1 MSTEDLG
8 VRLGWSRAPF
18 SYQLFRGECW
28 PGQSA
33 GVFLGEDRAWE
44 CCKIVMDGVV
54 HEDTF
59 SGSYLLIASGK
70 RLSHQA
76 RRVSAVIG
84 LALILAAI
92 TAFLSLRL
100 AKQFGRL
107 SVPPLYDDVSYF
119 VEAAS
124 WLDPASRRLCRTICH
139 QCGHSAGVPAWDRSS
154 DMAAAVRGYCD
165 VPGRC
170 GVRTGVLAHQDG
182 SASRPAVGSGTRIGR
197 RHLLYRPFLQR
208 SRWSVFGLGALC
220 GLAAAIKPS
229 AFPAS
234 LTCIG
239 LAAGAQLVCECLE
252 ADAGGFRA
260 AVRRAALPALIF
272 AAGLLAGTFAII
284 GFELLNILNY
294 IWIAMVDYRDFWVAD
309 ESFRDSLLHYSV
321 GLDGRTALNYWLWFG
336 LALIPVRFG
345 LALLHDR
352 RDVGRSITLLVAVL
366 VAYAIPTLSP
376 VKSYFVGA
384 MFYGVFIVAMALNLC
399 AIIGGFEGIL
409 WRPTLSPALRRWLVS
424 GLHLLPLV
432 VALSLFAHNCLPG
445 RVELATRFNQ
455 DQIHDMR
462 TATEKVWSLLQ
473 QKSLMPDAQAS
484 VEAGK
489 VAVVTFSSPYPVT
502 SRTIQLYAVQA
513 RVPLRVRGQ
522 YFNRTLDAAAKVL
535 LASDVAIVTS
545 SIPHNLPGPRMGD
558 ELIGRMDADPGM
570 CLVDSLPL
578 LVTRVVRIYRRGD
591 PGCGT
596 SAAPSR

>member
-1 MSTEDLG
+1 
-8 VRLGWSRAPF
+8 
-18 SYQLFRGECW
+18 
-28 PGQSA
+28 
-33 GVFLGEDRAWE
+33 
-44 CCKIVMDGVV
+44 MDGVV
-54 HEDTF
+54 HEDTLSAPGF
-59 SGSYLLIASGK
+59 YLLIASGK

-76 RRVSAVIG
+76 RRVAAIIG

-92 TAFLSLRL
+92 TASLSLRL
-100 AKQFGRL
+100 AEQFGRL

-119 VEAAS
+119 LAAAQ
-124 WLDPASRRLCRTICH
+124 WLDAAPSHGIAANVYGLLHQHAPFSTLTAAIGLSLHPDGYLGPYAINAVIILAFLLGLAGLLWRRSLVDILTCMVGAAC
-139 QCGHSAGVPAWDRSS
+139 VPMFWHTMTEARPDLPW
-154 DMAAAVRGYCD
+154 G
-165 VPGRC
+165 
-170 GVRTGVLAHQDG
+170 LALG
-182 SASRPAVGSGTRIGR
+182 LAVGAI
-197 RHLLYRPFLQR
+197 LYRPFLKR

-239 LAAGAQLVCECLE
+239 LAAGAVLVCECLE
-252 ADAGGFRA
+252 PDVGGFRA

-284 GFELLNILNY
+284 GFELVNTLNY
-294 IWIAMVDYRDFWVAD
+294 IRIAMVDYRDFWVFD

-321 GLDGRTALNYWLWFG
+321 GLEGRIALNYWLWFG
-336 LALIPVRFG
+336 LALISVRLG
-345 LALLHDR
+345 LALLHDS
-352 RDVGRSITLLVAVL
+352 RDVGRSVTLLVAVL

-376 VKSYFVGA
+376 VKSYFLGA
-384 MFYGVFIVAMALNLC
+384 MFYGVFVVAMALNFC
-399 AIIGGFEGIL
+399 AIVAGLEGIL
-409 WRPTLSPALRRWLVS
+409 SRLTLSPALRRWLVS

-484 VEAGK
+484 VEADK
-489 VAVVTFSSPYPVT
+489 VPVVTFSSPYPVT

-513 RVPLRVRGQ
+513 RMPLRVRRQ

-545 SIPHNLPGPRMGD
+545 SMPHNLPGPRMGD
-558 ELIGRMDADPGM
+558 ELIGRMDAEPGM

-578 LVTRVVRIYRRGD
+578 LTARVVRIYRRGD

-596 SAAPSR
+596 SAPASR